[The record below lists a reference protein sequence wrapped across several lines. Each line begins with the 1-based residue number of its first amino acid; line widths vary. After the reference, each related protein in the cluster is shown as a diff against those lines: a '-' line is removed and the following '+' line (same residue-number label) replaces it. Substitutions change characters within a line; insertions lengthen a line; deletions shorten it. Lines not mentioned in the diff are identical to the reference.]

1 MEALLTTVALGVL
14 IVAILIV
21 LARSWPR
28 SSQLGGY
35 HVAGGAGQA
44 DEPQVRE
51 DDEAHWHWEDREPD
65 DK

>member
-14 IVAILIV
+14 IVAFLIV

-28 SSQLGGY
+28 SSHLGGY
-35 HVAGGAGQA
+35 HVAGGAGPA

-51 DDEAHWHWEDREPD
+51 DDEAHWNWEEHKPGEE
-65 DK
+65 